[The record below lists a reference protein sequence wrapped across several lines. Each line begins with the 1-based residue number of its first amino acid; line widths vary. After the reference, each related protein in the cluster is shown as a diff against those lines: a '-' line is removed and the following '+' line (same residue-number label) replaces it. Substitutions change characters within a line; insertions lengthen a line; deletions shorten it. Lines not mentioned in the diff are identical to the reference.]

1 MTAED
6 VTIVGGRVEER
17 DVSEVVTCSV
27 AAVVWVKAAAVVVD
41 R

>member
-17 DVSEVVTCSV
+17 DVSEVVTRSV
-27 AAVVWVKAAAVVVD
+27 AAVVGVKAAAVVVD